1 METIELAN
9 FIHVVIYSFDFH
21 DLVKGRFSDVY
32 SFMSRRI
39 CRSLHVTIP
48 NCYSSPTMCYSTWSW
63 YIQGQIPHNL
73 TLLWEI
79 QVDAQIL
86 QHAAYKNM
94 SLSTEYST
102 ALLSFRYPS
111 YRFKL
116 TPNLQCVFYSTWLA
130 CTHYKSTA
138 FPYDRD
144 MALLLVY
151 L

>member
-1 METIELAN
+1 METVELPN

-39 CRSLHVTIP
+39 CRSLHVMIP
-48 NCYSSPTMCYSTWSW
+48 NCYSSPTMCHSTWSW
-63 YIQGQIPHNL
+63 HYFEKYRLKHKSCN
-73 TLLWEI
+73 TY
-79 QVDAQIL
+79 
-86 QHAAYKNM
+86 AAYKNM

-116 TPNLQCVFYSTWLA
+116 TPNLQCAFYSTWLA